1 MIEEVDAYFQKISQ
15 EILDSEIFQSEKRYL
30 AHSNISVYEHSYN
43 VAKRA
48 YRLAKKKN
56 LDIDYRS
63 LIRGA
68 LLHDFYLYD
77 WHKKGEGHR
86 LHGFRHPFIAYK
98 NATKYFKINKIEGN
112 IIKSHMFPLVF
123 WVLPLSKEARLVI
136 KSDRNEAIKE
146 TFSKKEKEH
155 L

>member
-1 MIEEVDAYFQKISQ
+1 MMEEVDAYFQKISQ
-15 EILDSEIFQSEKRYL
+15 EILDNEIFQSEKKYL
-30 AHSNISVYEHSYN
+30 AHSSISVYEHSYN

-48 YRLAKKKN
+48 YCLAKKKN
-56 LDIDYRS
+56 LDIDYKS

-86 LHGFRHPFIAYK
+86 LHGFRHPFTAYK
-98 NATKYFKINKIEGN
+98 NATKYFKINKLEGN
-112 IIKSHMFPLVF
+112 IIKSHMFPLLF
-123 WVLPLSKEARLVI
+123 WVMPLSKEARLVI
-136 KSDRNEAIKE
+136 KSDRHEAIKE
-146 TFSKKEKEH
+146 TFGKKKKEH